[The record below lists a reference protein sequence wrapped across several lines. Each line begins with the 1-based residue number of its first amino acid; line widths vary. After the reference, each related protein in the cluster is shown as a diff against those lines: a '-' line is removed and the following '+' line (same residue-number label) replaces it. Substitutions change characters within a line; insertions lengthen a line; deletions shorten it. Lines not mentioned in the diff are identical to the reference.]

1 MKDWKTT
8 TLGVLVLVVSIGNI
22 AIKLLSGQTISAE
35 DLALLG
41 IGGGASAGLY
51 HASDAK

>member
-8 TLGVLVLVVSIGNI
+8 TLGILVVIVSIGNI
-22 AIKLLSGQTISAE
+22 AIKLLSGAPITAE

-41 IGGGASAGLY
+41 IGGGTGAGLY
-51 HASDAK
+51 HASDTK